1 MLENS
6 RYNYFDG
13 DLSLAVAALLVS
25 PIQRLLN
32 GLPQNCYPLL
42 RLSHKPI
49 PSYNSALRVVVQ
61 AYRIQ
66 LFTDLAAILR
76 VSGKIGFGL

>member
-13 DLSLAVAALLVS
+13 DLSSAMVARLVS

-42 RLSHKPI
+42 RPSHKPI
-49 PSYNSALRVVVQ
+49 PSYNDSLRVVLQHLIEINSLQ
-61 AYRIQ
+61 ASQPSYV
-66 LFTDLAAILR
+66 F
-76 VSGKIGFGL
+76 SKM